1 MACQERQT
9 GLRHRYR
16 LRQTKSQGAG
26 ELVDMGQTSR
36 KKRRTQKVLGKLER
50 VGEWGIFNGS
60 WGDRQAS
67 KAEMGRQRELVRQ
80 VGW

>member
-50 VGEWGIFNGS
+50 VERTRTHCRNFEILCFTLTWSFVLEVNFAV
-60 WGDRQAS
+60 DA
-67 KAEMGRQRELVRQ
+67 
-80 VGW
+80 